1 MDKIYDRQNTDTDKS
16 FAAFA
21 IYRDMGSDRSLE
33 KVRIECGY
41 RSGRKLEQWCSKYK
55 WVERCRAFDDDELR
69 SHSAALQQQ
78 RLKYKLEIEKLA
90 WERRKKFQKKAD
102 LILNIP
108 IVTAITTEDGLT
120 IYTPT
125 DKWRLTDAIAFSKYA
140 DELGIMA
147 TGGDRPNMIE
157 FDAIRVLVNAGML
170 PVEILAA
177 AEIGIDNLKL
187 TIREAFQ
194 NLNKPA
200 HCEQVY

>member
-16 FAAFA
+16 WLAFCA
-21 IYRDMGSDRSLE
+21 YRDMGGDRSLE
-33 KVRIECGY
+33 KLRVQCGY
-41 RSGRKLEQWCSKYK
+41 RSGRKLELWSSKYR
-55 WVERCRAFDDDELR
+55 WSERVRAFDDDELR

-102 LILNIP
+102 QILNIP
-108 IVTAITTEDGLT
+108 IVSSVTTEDGIT

-147 TGGDRPNMIE
+147 TGGAMPNMIE
-157 FDAIRVLVNAGML
+157 FDAIRVLVMAGML
-170 PVEILAA
+170 PVEILEAS
-177 AEIGIDNLKL
+177 ERGIDNLKMIL
-187 TIREAFQ
+187 REAFT
-194 NLNKPA
+194 NL
-200 HCEQVY
+200 QTRS